1 MYYVSGTVD
10 MHLAAYQTVSGRCCI
25 AYASWKNDVISK
37 IWLCRLT
44 CTYLKNN
51 PTKFHRN
58 LIQNNTV
65 S

>member
-37 IWLCRLT
+37 IWLCRL
-44 CTYLKNN
+44 
-51 PTKFHRN
+51 
-58 LIQNNTV
+58 
-65 S
+65 